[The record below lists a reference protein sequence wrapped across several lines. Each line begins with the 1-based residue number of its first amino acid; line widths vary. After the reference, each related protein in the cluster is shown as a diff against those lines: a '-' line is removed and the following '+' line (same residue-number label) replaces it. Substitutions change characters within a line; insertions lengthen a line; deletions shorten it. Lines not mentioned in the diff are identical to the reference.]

1 MEQRLSDTNSFDFE
15 IGYLV
20 KSPCRDCGTREDLP
34 ECIQGCEI
42 LDQIQTVLVDSIP
55 SEKSISAL
63 ETYDVSIEVL
73 EQISQ
78 AENHC
83 RRRRSLLK
91 PALY

>member
-42 LDQIQTVLVDSIP
+42 LSQIQTVLADSIP
-55 SEKSISAL
+55 SQKSISAL
-63 ETYDVSIEVL
+63 ETYVVHPEVL
-73 EQISQ
+73 EQVFQ
-78 AENHC
+78 AENRCHG
-83 RRRRSLLK
+83 RRSLPK